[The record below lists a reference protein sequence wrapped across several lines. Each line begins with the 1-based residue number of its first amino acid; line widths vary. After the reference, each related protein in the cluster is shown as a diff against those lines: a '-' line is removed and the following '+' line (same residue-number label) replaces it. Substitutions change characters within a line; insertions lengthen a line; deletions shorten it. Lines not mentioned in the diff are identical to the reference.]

1 MCRFPAC
8 LIQEVLR
15 TSAGLCTL
23 SKDTGDSNAHQNLTM
38 IALEGWISNSAFA
51 NLPLGQENGYLFAK
65 RIFPYWFL
73 LIYRI
78 WQLTGSW
85 ISSASLLLD
94 IWTPAKV
101 WLSLL
106 IYFFFT
112 LLNIEVFSF
121 CIVVIFISTEDK
133 KKGTAFWKTD
143 PLYPLLLLST
153 WLFT

>member
-1 MCRFPAC
+1 MCLKCADFQPAW
-8 LIQEVLR
+8 LR
-15 TSAGLCTL
+15 RSWGLAQGCALQARTL
-23 SKDTGDSNAHQNLTM
+23 GDSNAHPNSAM

-73 LIYRI
+73 LIYWI

-101 WLSLL
+101 WML
-106 IYFFFT
+106 FFT
-112 LLNIEVFSF
+112 IFNIEVFSF
-121 CIVVIFISTEDK
+121 CIVVISIPTEDK
-133 KKGTAFWKTD
+133 KRGTAFSKAD
-143 PLYPLLLLST
+143 PCYPRLLFNT